1 MGEMSYTK
9 LAEDIIRLVGG
20 KDNVSNLSHCATRL
34 RFNLKD
40 NKKADKTE
48 LEKLAILK
56 VVESGGQYQV
66 VIGPQVS
73 SVYSEI
79 MKLGNFGTDADSQS
93 DNKDKGRISSRIFNT
108 ISGTFTPLIP
118 VICGSGLLKALLIVL
133 VMLGWLSADSGTYAI
148 LSAAA
153 NAVFYFLPILIAVT
167 LALKLGVSPYVSAV
181 IAAALL
187 EPNFTS
193 LSEAGDV
200 SSFAGIP
207 VVLIDYSSTVLP
219 VFAAVCIYSLLE
231 KFLKKVFHV
240 QLHMI
245 IIPMVSLLLMVPL
258 TVLIFGPFGIYV
270 GDAILQATVF
280 VLDKSAILTGLL
292 LGAGWVFIVILGLHW
307 AIIPLM
313 LSNITTTGSDALL
326 GIVMGTVW
334 VAGGA
339 ALGVFLKT
347 KDKNLK
353 SIAGASLIPSV
364 LSGITEPVIYSIFF
378 RYKRVFV
385 IAVIMGGLA
394 SSLAG
399 GLRVEATQLAGGL
412 FTIPTFLPVSGYLA
426 VIAFAIFGTALAV
439 LLFGYESK
447 EPNTVESGE
456 VLIKGQDIVSPLTGK
471 IKLLSEVNDPAFSSE
486 AMGKG
491 IAIEPTIGTAL
502 SPVNGVI
509 TVLFPTRHAI
519 GITSDTGVEMLI
531 HIGLNTVELQGKYF
545 EAKVKQGDQVKQG
558 DELVSFDLEKI
569 KAEGYDLTTPIIITN
584 SSDYKEIVQTDNKVI
599 EKNDVLLSVS
609 V

>member
-1 MGEMSYTK
+1 MSYKK
-9 LAEDIIRLVGG
+9 LAEDIVRLVGG
-20 KDNVSNLSHCATRL
+20 KENISSVAHCATRL

-40 NKKADKTE
+40 NKKANKEE

-73 SVYSEI
+73 SVFSEL
-79 MKLGNFGTDADSQS
+79 MKLGNFGVDSDAVEDT
-93 DNKDKGRISSRIFNT
+93 KEKGRISSRIFNT

-118 VICGSGLLKALLIVL
+118 VICGSGLLKALIIVL
-133 VMLGWLSADSGTYAI
+133 VMLGWLSDESGTYSI

-167 LALKLGVSPYVSAV
+167 LALKLSASPYISAV

-193 LSEAGDV
+193 LSEASDI
-200 SSFAGIP
+200 SSFVGIP
-207 VVLIDYSSTVLP
+207 VVLINYSSTVLP
-219 VFAAVCIYSLLE
+219 VFVAVAIYSLLE
-231 KFLKKVFHV
+231 KVLKKVLHV

-245 IIPMVSLLLMVPL
+245 IIPMVSLLVMVPL

-313 LSNITTTGSDALL
+313 LSNITTTGSDAIL

-347 KDKNLK
+347 RDKNLK
-353 SIAGASLIPSV
+353 AIAGAALIPSV
-364 LSGITEPVIYSIFF
+364 LSGITEPVIYGLFF

-394 SSLAG
+394 SGLAG
-399 GLRVEATQLAGGL
+399 ALGVEATQLAGGV
-412 FTIPTFLPVSGYLA
+412 FTIPTFLPVLGYVA
-426 VIAFAIFGTALAV
+426 VIAFAIFGTALV
-439 LLFGYESK
+439 VFLFGYEGK
-447 EPNTVESGE
+447 EKKTIESGE
-456 VLIKGQDIVSPLTGK
+456 VLIKGQNIVSPLTGK
-471 IKLLSEVNDPAFSSE
+471 VKALSEVNDPVFSTES
-486 AMGKG
+486 MGKG
-491 IAIEPTIGTAL
+491 IAIEPTIGAAF
-502 SPVNGVI
+502 SPVDGVI
-509 TVLFPTRHAI
+509 TALFPTRHAI
-519 GITSDTGVEMLI
+519 GITSDAGVEMLI

-545 EAKVKQGDQVKQG
+545 EAKVEQGDQVKQG
-558 DELVSFDLEKI
+558 DELVRFDLEKI
-569 KAEGYDLTTPIIITN
+569 KEEGYDLTTPIIITN
-584 SSDYKEIVQTDNKVI
+584 SSSFKEIIQTNNELI